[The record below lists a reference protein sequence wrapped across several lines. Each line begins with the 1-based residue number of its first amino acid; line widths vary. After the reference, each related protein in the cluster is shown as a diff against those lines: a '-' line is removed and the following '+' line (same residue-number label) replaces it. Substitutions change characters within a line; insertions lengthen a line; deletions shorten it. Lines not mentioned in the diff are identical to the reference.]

1 MEAMDELILEKTG
14 GFAGFGGA
22 RSALRSEGVCAVEK
36 LSAEELG
43 LIEGFFH
50 QDGATPA
57 KVADGFR
64 YRIVWP
70 SRFGDRSV
78 EVPESLVPEEIK
90 ASVKDRLR

>member
-1 MEAMDELILEKTG
+1 MDELILEKTG
-14 GFAGFGGA
+14 GFAGFGGV
-22 RSALRSEGVCAVEK
+22 RSALRSDGVCAVEK
-36 LSAEELG
+36 LSPEELS
-43 LIEGFFH
+43 LIEGFFCEN
-50 QDGATPA
+50 GTEPA

-70 SRFGDRSV
+70 SRFGTRSV

>member
-1 MEAMDELILEKTG
+1 MDELILEKMG

-22 RSALRSEGVCAVEK
+22 KSALRSDGVCAVEK
-36 LSAEELG
+36 LSAGEKQ
-43 LIEGFFH
+43 LIEEFF
-50 QDGATPA
+50 QQSAPQTA
-57 KVADGFR
+57 AVADGFR

-78 EVPESLVPEEIK
+78 DVPESLVPDEIK

>member
-1 MEAMDELILEKTG
+1 MDELILEKMG

-22 RSALRSEGVCAVEK
+22 KSALRSDGVCAVEK
-36 LSAEELG
+36 LSAAEKQ
-43 LIEGFFH
+43 LIEEFF
-50 QDGATPA
+50 QQSLPQTAA
-57 KVADGFR
+57 VADGFR

-78 EVPESLVPEEIK
+78 DVPESLVPDEIK